1 MENFREIGEENDLV
15 DFKFNFFFVIAVKI
29 VKECSKISRSKYYF
43 QELAVWSLDSF
54 IIEEIFVRQIDRYK
68 ILLLCLI
75 PKEQIESILFFP
87 PRVSFE
93 SIYRCSLKQTTF
105 PMQLL
110 SYQNVVS
117 WKILH
122 QINPACEEI
131 EKNSLFICKILRI
144 LIIQRK

>member
-1 MENFREIGEENDLV
+1 MENFRGIGEENDLV

-43 QELAVWSLDSF
+43 QKLTVWSLDSF
-54 IIEEIFVRQIDRYK
+54 ITEEIFARQIDRYK
-68 ILLLCLI
+68 ILLCLI

-131 EKNSLFICKILRI
+131 EKKTAYLSVKFWEY
-144 LIIQRK
+144 